1 MRAFSGMATSTR
13 SYVLY
18 STHPRSIPRDI
29 GWNSGPWA
37 LRTGY
42 REGYTREEL
51 DALPEG
57 FSVVKEWI
65 GGQVVL
71 EVRPSSP

>member
-1 MRAFSGMATSTR
+1 MRAFSGFTTSKR
-13 SYVLY
+13 SYVLCA
-18 STHPRSIPRDI
+18 THAVPRDI
-29 GWNSGPWA
+29 GWNSGPWT

-57 FSVVKEWI
+57 STVVKEWI

-71 EVRPSSP
+71 EVVATSA